1 MILKTSK
8 LDVTP
13 IATQLVD
20 NFGIATQS
28 LAFFLMKIVKR
39 LTIDEENFKTIETQL
54 NQGITT
60 SVTVMDTPSTYKTLV
75 FTDGLLT
82 SVI

>member
-8 LDVTP
+8 LDVSP

-28 LAFFLMKIVKR
+28 LAFFFTKIIKR
-39 LTIDEENFKTIETQL
+39 LLVDQENFSTIQTHL
-54 NQGITT
+54 NQGITEN
-60 SVTVMDTPSTYKTLV
+60 VIVMITPSTSKTLV
-75 FTDGLLT
+75 FKDGLLT
-82 SVI
+82 EIL